1 MSIELPAELTE
12 PLSWVGLSWPQAD
25 EDLLHAGGLA
35 WIEHGT
41 RLRRHLDEADA
52 AARRV
57 WMENE
62 GASVE
67 AFEQWWNGPEGPG
80 RRLTDAATA
89 VELIGA
95 GLIAMAG
102 VTVTLKT
109 AYIAQLTLL
118 SFQVGQAVG
127 TAFVTAGATLA
138 EVPAFVAATRLA
150 CRELIHRSLQ
160 MVEGEIA
167 QMFTRAADLLR
178 TAGTETVARNAGQL
192 ARHFGQN
199 SEFHRLMREVERVD
213 VRSPVNGANFYS
225 GRAGDGTPM
234 RVYAEKYT
242 DGVTSVTLEKTPGGA
257 AFDDLRLFEDGSPV
271 RQTQARDIWSRLS
284 ERYASTAVGE
294 VTAWTHN
301 PRADGIWNAVE
312 RRALFEN
319 PATTQLITID
329 PTGR

>member
-1 MSIELPAELTE
+1 MTIELPVELTE
-12 PLSWVGLSWPQAD
+12 PLGWVGLTWPQAD
-25 EDLLHAGGLA
+25 EDRLHADGLA

-41 RLRRHLDEADA
+41 RLRRHLAEADA

-80 RRLTDAATA
+80 RHLTDAATA

-102 VTVTLKT
+102 VTVALKT
-109 AYIAQLTLL
+109 AYIAQLTIL
-118 SFQVGQAVG
+118 SFQVGQAVA
-127 TAFVTAGATLA
+127 TAFVSAGATLA
-138 EVPAFVAATRLA
+138 EIPVFVAATRLA

-178 TAGTETVARNAGQL
+178 FSSSFSAEALHL

-199 SEFHRLMREVERVD
+199 SEFHRLMREVEAVD
-213 VRSPVNGANFYS
+213 VRSPVNGATFYS

-234 RVYAEKYT
+234 RVFAEKYT

-271 RQTQARDIWSRLS
+271 RQTQARDIWGRLS
-284 ERYASTAVGE
+284 ERYASSAVGE
-294 VTAWTHN
+294 VTAWAHN

-319 PATTQLITID
+319 PAATQLTTID
-329 PTGR
+329 PTGV

>member
-1 MSIELPAELTE
+1 MTIELPLELTE
-12 PLSWVGLSWPQAD
+12 PLGWVGLTWPQAD
-25 EDLLHAGGLA
+25 EDRLHADGLA

-41 RLRRHLDEADA
+41 RLRQHLAEADA

-80 RRLTDAATA
+80 RRLTDAAVA

-102 VTVTLKT
+102 VTVALKT

-118 SFQVGQAVG
+118 SFQVGQAVA

-138 EVPAFVAATRLA
+138 EVPVFVAATRVA

-160 MVEGEIA
+160 VVEGEIA

-178 TAGTETVARNAGQL
+178 FSSSFSGDALHL

-199 SEFHRLMREVERVD
+199 SEFHRLMREVERAD
-213 VRSPVNGANFYS
+213 IRSPVNGATFYS

-234 RVYAEKYT
+234 RVFAEKYT

-284 ERYASTAVGE
+284 ERYASSAVGD
-294 VTAWTHN
+294 VTAWAHN

-319 PATTQLITID
+319 PATTRLTTID
-329 PTGR
+329 PTGV

>member
-1 MSIELPAELTE
+1 MTIELPAELTE
-12 PLSWVGLSWPQAD
+12 PLGWVGLSWPQVD
-25 EDLLHAGGLA
+25 EDRLHADGLA

-41 RLRRHLDEADA
+41 RLRRHLAEADA

-57 WMENE
+57 WLENE

-102 VTVTLKT
+102 VTVALKT

-118 SFQVGQAVG
+118 AFQVGQAVA
-127 TAFVTAGATLA
+127 TSFVTAGATLA
-138 EVPAFVAATRLA
+138 EVPVFVAATRLA
-150 CRELIHRSLQ
+150 CRQLIHRSLQ
-160 MVEGEIA
+160 VVEGEIA
-167 QMFTRAADLLR
+167 QMFTRAADLLPVSSGTLVR
-178 TAGTETVARNAGQL
+178 QAGLLG
-192 ARHFGQN
+192 RHFGQN

-213 VRSPVNGANFYS
+213 VRSPVNGATFYS

-234 RVYAEKYT
+234 RVFAEKYT

-319 PATTQLITID
+319 PATTRLTTID
-329 PTGR
+329 PAGV

>member
-1 MSIELPAELTE
+1 MTIKLPVELTE
-12 PLSWVGLSWPQAD
+12 PLGWVGLTWPQSD
-25 EDLLHAGGLA
+25 EDQLEAAGRA
-35 WIEHGT
+35 WIDHGA
-41 RLRRHLDEADA
+41 RLRLHLADA
-52 AARRV
+52 DTAARRV

-67 AFEQWWNGPEGPG
+67 AFEQWWNGADGPG

-102 VTVTLKT
+102 VTVALKT
-109 AYIAQLTLL
+109 AWIAQLTIL
-118 SFQVGQAVG
+118 SFQVGQAVA

-138 EVPAFVAATRLA
+138 EIPVFVAATRLA
-150 CRELIHRSLQ
+150 CREIIHRSLQ

-167 QMFTRAADLLR
+167 QMFTRAADLLQN
-178 TAGTETVARNAGQL
+178 AGTAALAHNAGQL

-199 SEFHRLMREVERVD
+199 SEFHRLMRDVERAD

-242 DGVTSVTLEKTPGGA
+242 DGITSVTLEKTPGGA
-257 AFDDLRLFEDGSPV
+257 AFDGMRLFEDGSPV
-271 RQTQARDIWSRLS
+271 RQTHARDIWSRLS
-284 ERYASTAVGE
+284 ERYAASAAGE
-294 VTAWTHN
+294 VTAWAHN

-319 PATTQLITID
+319 PATTRLTTID
-329 PTGR
+329 PTGG